1 MLKPRDLARVEFK
14 RVFRGYSEKEVD
26 EFVQRVVSEY
36 EALYIKNQELED
48 EIERLRARVHKYEQS
63 EGQFEEAL
71 ALARQTARDVKAAAE
86 QRAAAILAEARG
98 EAAAILRQAREQMEA
113 HVTRVREL
121 TRQEEAFRTRFRDLL
136 ESYWALLEEE
146 RRDAEQLTRAM
157 QALAEAAAAVEVPE
171 GNTPAPEE
179 PEDGE
184 GEPSASAQADS
195 AEAGPGSGVGDETWG
210 RAKDG
215 GDPLPS
221 PGAARREASQA
232 SALRELV
239 GRSRG
244 PGSELPQE
252 EPPLPPEWELPL
264 EETRRMPAVGRR
276 TLDEEEDTGRS
287 GRLRRREED
296 S

>member
-71 ALARQTARDVKAAAE
+71 ALARQTARDVKAAAA

-136 ESYWALLEEE
+136 ESYWA
-146 RRDAEQLTRAM
+146 
-157 QALAEAAAAVEVPE
+157 
-171 GNTPAPEE
+171 
-179 PEDGE
+179 
-184 GEPSASAQADS
+184 
-195 AEAGPGSGVGDETWG
+195 
-210 RAKDG
+210 
-215 GDPLPS
+215 
-221 PGAARREASQA
+221 
-232 SALRELV
+232 
-239 GRSRG
+239 
-244 PGSELPQE
+244 
-252 EPPLPPEWELPL
+252 
-264 EETRRMPAVGRR
+264 
-276 TLDEEEDTGRS
+276 
-287 GRLRRREED
+287 
-296 S
+296 